1 MSTTAKGGGW
11 GLLYKPIYIILH
23 FGIMRIHCTS
33 FTSLLFLGS
42 TPSLANQH
50 VELHVTQIFWH
61 GADQSGLHNN
71 DVNEMIT
78 SNAS

>member
-1 MSTTAKGGGW
+1 
-11 GLLYKPIYIILH
+11 
-23 FGIMRIHCTS
+23 MRIHGTS

-61 GADQSGLHNN
+61 GADESGLHNN